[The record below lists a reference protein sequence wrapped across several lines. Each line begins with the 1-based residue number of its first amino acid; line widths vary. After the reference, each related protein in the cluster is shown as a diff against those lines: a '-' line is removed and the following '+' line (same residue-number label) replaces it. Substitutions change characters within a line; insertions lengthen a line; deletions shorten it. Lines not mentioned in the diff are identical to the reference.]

1 MQLRRWIIPVH
12 LRKRKTAVHQ
22 RQAGM
27 GDVFSFHAIVILGIE
42 PLQPDMR
49 EGSEE
54 VDESTDNVVVDF
66 WKRMMEQYGN
76 ADDYE
81 DTIKNRFDRL
91 LAVVKESGTDRSHE
105 LQGKTL
111 PVLVEGV
118 NDHDET
124 LLTGRLTNN
133 MLVHFPGS
141 AELIGT
147 IVDVEITESKGF
159 YFFGFMTK
167 KD

>member
-1 MQLRRWIIPVH
+1 MVKQCGFDSAFTFIYSKRTGTPAASMAGIP
-12 LRKRKTAVHQ
+12 
-22 RQAGM
+22 
-27 GDVFSFHAIVILGIE
+27 D
-42 PLQPDMR
+42 
-49 EGSEE
+49 
-54 VDESTDNVVVDF
+54 
-66 WKRMMEQYGN
+66 
-76 ADDYE
+76 E